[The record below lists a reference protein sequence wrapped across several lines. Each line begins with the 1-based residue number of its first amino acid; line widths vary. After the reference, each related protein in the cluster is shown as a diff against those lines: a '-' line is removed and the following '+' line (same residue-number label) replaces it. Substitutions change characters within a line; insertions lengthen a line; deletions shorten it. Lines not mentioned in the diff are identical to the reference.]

1 MIRSPDDDLASNLI
15 VSRRALILGGSQ
27 LAFMGILGLRMR
39 FMQVEQADQFRLL
52 AEENRVNLRLI
63 PPTRGLIY
71 DRTGDIIAENEQNYR
86 IVMVREDVEG
96 RMKTLKRCFGAV
108 LKQVETGQG
117 GTALHFAGF
126 MGAPLPCPSP

>member
-1 MIRSPDDDLASNLI
+1 MSHTPEDDHTSGRI

-27 LAFMGILGLRMR
+27 LAFMSILGLRMR

-71 DRTGDIIAENEQNYR
+71 DRFGDIIAQNEQNYR
-86 IVMVREDVEG
+86 IVIVREDVDDIEATIA
-96 RMKTLKRCFGAV
+96 RLAR
-108 LKQVETGQG
+108 LVELDPDDLDRATKELN
-117 GTALHFAGF
+117 AAARSF
-126 MGAPLPCPSP
+126 P